1 MNQVYQMDTRLGNAQ
16 VLFNTIHHDVR
27 SVKVDGKDVTSTLG
41 AYEINDL
48 QLALKSNRF
57 YKRDIGN
64 ALVVR
69 TGNGLFVFPLR
80 GRNCASRRFEM
91 AIQIAMHFYN
101 TRTGLDP
108 DWVTSTA
115 KRYADQAERYTGVI
129 LEAGDFEWKLKLP
142 EITFKTRNSHELIML
157 EGK

>member
-1 MNQVYQMDTRLGNAQ
+1 M
-16 VLFNTIHHDVR
+16 
-27 SVKVDGKDVTSTLG
+27 
-41 AYEINDL
+41 EINDL
-48 QLALKSNRF
+48 QLALKSDRF

-69 TGNGLFVFPLR
+69 TGYSLFVFAARPQ
-80 GRNCASRRFEM
+80 CASRRFEM

-129 LEAGDFEWKLKLP
+129 LKRVMSG
-142 EITFKTRNSHELIML
+142 S
-157 EGK
+157 